1 MQDQRLVKLFEEAS
15 RRGYTR
21 RQIMERAAAMGLSVP
36 ALSVAMAAAAA
47 AQGSPAAGAT
57 NPFGVD
63 PAAPL
68 DVVIFKGGYGDDYA
82 KYVNTMYSA
91 LYPESQI
98 AYQGIQRLG
107 EQLQPRFIDG
117 SPPDVIDNSGAG
129 NLDTAAL
136 IAEGQLATLADVLAA
151 PAYDSEGM
159 TVGETLSQGTQDTG
173 VFNGEQYYLN
183 LVQFVTGIWYSS
195 SFMTER
201 GYTYPQTW
209 QEMLDLSAELKG
221 SGVAPWATTG
231 VYPQYAQNF
240 VFDQLVWK
248 ANPQALV
255 DIDNLV
261 EDAWRAPEV
270 EAVLEA
276 LSQLGSNEYLL
287 DGWEGLTH
295 TESQAE
301 WLQGRAAFL
310 PCGSWLENEMTGLV
324 PEGFDMVVSPVPP
337 LEGSQVPFE
346 GIFSGGGEVF
356 IVPAE
361 GANVA
366 GGKEWLRLLL
376 SKEAGRAFAEATKS
390 LTVVQGAA
398 DGLDLGT
405 AFQSVQQ
412 AIEAAGTNTFISRYS
427 GWYKDLQDEAKNAMA
442 SLLQGQIEIAE
453 YIDTAQEM
461 ADQVREDDAIPKYE
475 RSL

>member
-1 MQDQRLVKLFEEAS
+1 MQDQRLTRLFQEANA
-15 RRGYTR
+15 RGYTR
-21 RQIMERAAAMGLSVP
+21 RQVIERAAAMGLSVP
-36 ALSVAMAAAAA
+36 ALSVAMAAGAA

-82 KYVNTMYSA
+82 KYVNTMYSS

-107 EQLQPRFIDG
+107 PQLQPRFIDG
-117 SPPDVIDNSGAG
+117 SPPDVIDNSGAD
-129 NLDTAAL
+129 NLDTATL
-136 IAEGQLATLADVLAA
+136 IAEGQLASLGDILAA
-151 PAYDSEGM
+151 PAYDTEGM
-159 TVGETLSQGTQDTG
+159 TVGETLIPGTQDTG

-183 LVQFVTGIWYSS
+183 LVLVVTGLWYSS

-201 GYTYPQTW
+201 GYSYPKTW

-221 SGVAPWATTG
+221 AGIAPWVTTG
-231 VYPQYAQNF
+231 VYPQYAQGF
-240 VFDQLVWK
+240 VFDQLLWK

-255 DIDNLV
+255 DIDNLA

-276 LSQLGSNEYLL
+276 MAQLGSNEYLL

-324 PEGFDMVVSPVPP
+324 PEGFDMVVAPIPP
-337 LEGSQVPFE
+337 IEGSPVPFE
-346 GIFSGGGEVF
+346 GIFAGAGEVF
-356 IVPAE
+356 IVPAD
-361 GANVA
+361 GANLA
-366 GGKEWLRLLL
+366 GGKEWMRLLL

-390 LTVVQGAA
+390 LTVVQGSA
-398 DGLDLGT
+398 DGLELGT
-405 AFQSVQQ
+405 AFQSVQD
-412 AIEAAGTNTFISRYS
+412 AIAAAGANTFASRY
-427 GWYKDLQDEAKNAMA
+427 GEWYPDLQEEAKNAMG
-442 SLLQGQIEIAE
+442 SLLPVSYTHLTLPTKRI
-453 YIDTAQEM
+453 
-461 ADQVREDDAIPKYE
+461 V
-475 RSL
+475 